1 MQVSNTIVWGSD
13 LPHPRYKSVTPWCFW
28 KHWTEFIMM
37 LVLIL
42 SNLPDGRRGAILFP
56 FSGWG
61 FSGIQLSLL
70 RIPRLPDR
78 GVENEL
84 VETQPLYSYECEKE
98 EQGGRGLFLQPR
110 SQQSHLGE
118 NVFSPASSTDYLSIS
133 LHRHTGTNTEML
145 VETLKFW
152 H

>member
-1 MQVSNTIVWGSD
+1 MV
-13 LPHPRYKSVTPWCFW
+13 
-28 KHWTEFIMM
+28 

-42 SNLPDGRRGAILFP
+42 NNLPNGKWGAILFP
-56 FSGWG
+56 VSGWG

-70 RIPRLPDR
+70 RITRLTDR
-78 GVENEL
+78 GVEKEP

-98 EQGGRGLFLQPR
+98 EQGGKDLFFQPR
-110 SQQSHLGE
+110 SQQSQLGE

-145 VETLKFW
+145 VETWKF
-152 H
+152 